1 MEFRQSSKLNDV
13 CYEIRGPVVD
23 QANALE
29 EAGHSVL
36 RLNTGNPAT
45 FGFEAPEEILQDI
58 IRNLP
63 RAHGYSDSRGILLGP
78 ARGRAVLPAARRRRC
93 DRQ

>member
-29 EAGHSVL
+29 EE
-36 RLNTGNPAT
+36 P
-45 FGFEAPEEILQDI
+45 APEGKLLLI
-58 IRNLP
+58 P
-63 RAHGYSDSRGILLGP
+63 RKR
-78 ARGRAVLPAARRRRC
+78 
-93 DRQ
+93 